1 MSAIETNRWSQ
12 VDPLMLVQGENVLRV
27 LRDGGH
33 RAFFV
38 GGCVRDEL
46 MGRPVHDMDIAT
58 SAKPGEVVRLFDRTV
73 PTGIQHGTVTVLME
87 GHAFEVTTFRKESD
101 YADHRR
107 PGSVEFVD
115 AVSEDLRRRDFT
127 MNAIARGLNGELIDP
142 YGGRMDIERGLI
154 RCVGVAEERFE
165 EDALRMMR
173 AVRFAST
180 FGFRPVKSLWKAL
193 IAGKDKLGYIAT
205 ERVRMELEKI
215 VLGPD
220 PLRGLALLER
230 SRLLRHAKAAQESGA
245 AGAEAGGPT
254 GTGGDA
260 PGEGGAAP
268 AAGAP
273 GAEAALT
280 RRLLHREPPRRAL
293 LAALPLLEP
302 APPALRWSLLLQA
315 LGAPGE
321 AASPLLKSW
330 TFPNQTAQEAAG
342 LVRFDEAWEAVQAGA
357 PGEREQR
364 RGWIGLQVAFG
375 RETAGLWLR
384 RQQAVLQAAEG
395 DDAERQAGQAML
407 ANASRWYR
415 EVQVHTLKE
424 LAVSGGEVLQAAGRK
439 GGPWLSELMREL
451 LLAAASGE
459 LPNDRRSLLEH
470 VETVVKED
478 GSKPID

>member
-1 MSAIETNRWSQ
+1 
-12 VDPLMLVQGENVLRV
+12 MLAQGERVLRI

-33 RAFFV
+33 QAFFV

-58 SAKPGEVVRLFDRTV
+58 SAKPDEVVRLFERTI
-73 PTGIQHGTVTVLME
+73 PTGIQHGTVTVMME
-87 GHAFEVTTFRKESD
+87 DHAFEVTTFRKESD
-101 YADHRR
+101 YADYRR
-107 PGSVEFVD
+107 PTSVEFVD
-115 AVSEDLRRRDFT
+115 AVTEDLRRRDFT
-127 MNAIARGLNGELIDP
+127 MNAIARGLEGELIDP
-142 YGGRMDIERGLI
+142 FGGQMDIERRLI
-154 RCVGVAEERFE
+154 RCVGDAEERFT

-180 FGFRPVKSLWKAL
+180 FGFRPVLSLWKAL
-193 IAGKDKLGYIAT
+193 LAGRDKLGYIAT

-230 SRLLRHAKAAQESGA
+230 SGLLRYAKAAQEPVAEALGA
-245 AGAEAGGPT
+245 AAEA
-254 GTGGDA
+254 DA
-260 PGEGGAAP
+260 NAVAGAGAAL
-268 AAGAP
+268 A
-273 GAEAALT
+273 

-293 LAALPLLEP
+293 LAALPLLAP

-342 LVRFDEAWEAVQAGA
+342 IVRFDEAWGAILAEA

-375 RETAGLWLR
+375 RETAAWWLR
-384 RQQAVLQAAEG
+384 RQQAVVQAAIG
-395 DDAERQAGQAML
+395 DDAQRQADQAIL
-407 ANASRWYR
+407 ARAAAWHR

-424 LAVSGGEVLQAAGRK
+424 LAISGGDVLQAAGRK
-439 GGPWLSELMREL
+439 GGPWLSELLKQL
-451 LLAAASGE
+451 LIAVAAGE
-459 LPNDRRSLLEH
+459 LSNDRATLLKH
-470 VETVVKED
+470 VEMVVKDD
-478 GSKPID
+478 GSKPIA

>member
-1 MSAIETNRWSQ
+1 
-12 VDPLMLVQGENVLRV
+12 MLVQGENVLRV

-33 RAFFV
+33 QAFFV

-58 SAKPGEVVRLFDRTV
+58 SAKPDEVVRLFDRTV

-87 GHAFEVTTFRKESD
+87 GHAFEVTTFRRESD
-101 YADHRR
+101 YEDHRR
-107 PGSVEFVD
+107 PVSVEFVD

-127 MNAIARGLNGELIDP
+127 MNAIARGLDGELIDP

-180 FGFRPVKSLWKAL
+180 FGFRPVKSLWRAL
-193 IAGKDKLGYIAT
+193 ISGKDKLGYIAT

-215 VLGPD
+215 MMGPD

-230 SRLLRHAKAAQESGA
+230 SGLLRHAKAAQESA
-245 AGAEAGGPT
+245 VAGASGPT
-254 GTGGDA
+254 GAGAGDDA
-260 PGEGGAAP
+260 PGEGGIASVAGRP
-268 AAGAP
+268 AAD
-273 GAEAALT
+273 AALT
-280 RRLLHREPPRRAL
+280 RRLLHRAPPLRAL

-321 AASPLLKSW
+321 AASSLLKSW
-330 TFPNQTAQEAAG
+330 TFPNQTALEAAG
-342 LVRFDEAWEAVQAGA
+342 LVRFDEAWEAVRAGA

-375 RETAGLWLR
+375 RETAELWLR
-384 RQQAVLQAAEG
+384 RQQAVLQAVGG
-395 DDAERQAGQAML
+395 DDAERQAGQALL
-407 ANASRWYR
+407 ANAARWHR

-424 LAVSGGEVLQAAGRK
+424 LAVSGGEVLHASGRK
-439 GGPWLSELMREL
+439 GGPWLGELMREL
-451 LLAAASGE
+451 LLIVAAGE
-459 LPNDRRSLLEH
+459 LPNERQPLLEH
-470 VETVVKED
+470 VETVVKQD

>member
-1 MSAIETNRWSQ
+1 MSAIETICWSQ

-33 RAFFV
+33 QAFFV
-38 GGCVRDEL
+38 GGCVRDEW

-58 SAKPGEVVRLFDRTV
+58 SAKPDEVVRLFERTV

-87 GHAFEVTTFRKESD
+87 GQAFEVTTFRKESD

-107 PGSVEFVD
+107 PASVEFVD
-115 AVSEDLRRRDFT
+115 AVAEDLRRRDFT
-127 MNAIARGLNGELIDP
+127 MNAIARGLDGELVDP
-142 YGGRMDIERGLI
+142 FDGRSDIERGLI

-193 IAGKDKLGYIAT
+193 LDGRDKLGYIAT

-230 SRLLRHAKAAQESGA
+230 SGLLRHAKAALGP
-245 AGAEAGGPT
+245 AEAVADAGG
-254 GTGGDA
+254 
-260 PGEGGAAP
+260 E
-268 AAGAP
+268 AP
-273 GAEAALT
+273 GAEAALAQ
-280 RRLLHREPPRRAL
+280 RLLHREPPRRAL
-293 LAALPLLEP
+293 LGALPLLEP

-342 LVRFDEAWEAVQAGA
+342 IVRFDEAWEAIQTGA

-384 RQQAVLQAAEG
+384 RQQAVLQAASG
-395 DDAERQAGQAML
+395 DDAWRQAGQAML
-407 ANASRWYR
+407 TNAARWHR
-415 EVQVHTLKE
+415 EVRVHTLKE

-439 GGPWLSELMREL
+439 GGPWLSELLREL
-451 LLAAASGE
+451 LLAVAAGE
-459 LPNDRRSLLEH
+459 LPNDRQTLLQH
-470 VETVVKED
+470 VETGGKEN
-478 GSKPID
+478 GSKSFD

>member
-1 MSAIETNRWSQ
+1 MRI
-12 VDPLMLVQGENVLRV
+12 QGEYVLRV
-27 LRDGGH
+27 LQDGGH
-33 RAFFV
+33 QAYFV

-58 SAKPGEVVRLFDRTV
+58 SAKPDEVVQLFERTV

-87 GHAFEVTTFRKESD
+87 DHAFEVTTFRKESD

-107 PGSVEFVD
+107 PVSVEFVD
-115 AVSEDLRRRDFT
+115 AVTEDLRRRDFT
-127 MNAIARGLNGELIDP
+127 MNAIARGLDGELIDP
-142 YGGRMDIERGLI
+142 FDGRRDIERGRI

-193 IAGKDKLGYIAT
+193 LAGRDKLSFIAT

-230 SRLLRHAKAAQESGA
+230 SGLLRYAKAAQEAAEVGGGAGGASGA
-245 AGAEAGGPT
+245 GAGGM
-254 GTGGDA
+254 A
-260 PGEGGAAP
+260 PGEDGAP
-268 AAGAP
+268 AAGAL
-273 GAEAALT
+273 GADAVLT
-280 RRLLHREPPRRAL
+280 RLLHREPPRRAL

-302 APPALRWSLLLQA
+302 ALPALRWSLLLQA

-342 LVRFDEAWEAVQAGA
+342 LVRFDEAWEAILAGA

-384 RQQAVLQAAEG
+384 RQQAVLQAAKG
-395 DDAERQAGQAML
+395 DAAKRQQAGQAML
-407 ANASRWYR
+407 HLAGQWHR

-424 LAVSGGEVLQAAGRK
+424 LAISGGEVLQAAGRK
-439 GGPWLSELMREL
+439 GGPWLSELLKEL
-451 LLAAASGE
+451 LLAVAAGE
-459 LPNDRRSLLEH
+459 LRNDKQSLLEH
-470 VETVVKED
+470 VETVVKKD

>member
-1 MSAIETNRWSQ
+1 MLVVIGKEVSVIEKQHWSQ
-12 VDPLMLVQGENVLRV
+12 VDPLMLAQGERVLRI

-33 RAFFV
+33 QAFFV

-58 SAKPGEVVRLFDRTV
+58 SAKPDEVVRLFERTI
-73 PTGIQHGTVTVLME
+73 PTGIQHGTVTVMME
-87 GHAFEVTTFRKESD
+87 DHAFEVTTFRKESD
-101 YADHRR
+101 YADYRR
-107 PGSVEFVD
+107 PTSVEFVD
-115 AVSEDLRRRDFT
+115 AVTEDLRRRDFT
-127 MNAIARGLNGELIDP
+127 MNAIARGLEGELIDP
-142 YGGRMDIERGLI
+142 FGGQMDIERRLI
-154 RCVGVAEERFE
+154 RCVGDAEERFT

-180 FGFRPVKSLWKAL
+180 FGFRPVLSLWKAL
-193 IAGKDKLGYIAT
+193 LAGRDKLGYIAT

-230 SRLLRHAKAAQESGA
+230 SGLLRYAKAAQAPAEAASGA
-245 AGAEAGGPT
+245 AAT
-254 GTGGDA
+254 
-260 PGEGGAAP
+260 
-268 AAGAP
+268 P
-273 GAEAALT
+273 GAVAALA

-293 LAALPLLEP
+293 LAALPLLAP

-330 TFPNQTAQEAAG
+330 TLPNRTAQEAAG
-342 LVRFDEAWEAVQAGA
+342 IVRFDEAWEAILAEA

-375 RETAGLWLR
+375 RETAAWWLH
-384 RQQAVLQAAEG
+384 RQQAVVQAAIG
-395 DDAERQAGQAML
+395 DDAKRQADQAIL
-407 ANASRWYR
+407 ARAAAWHR

-424 LAVSGGEVLQAAGRK
+424 LAISGGDVLQAAGRK
-439 GGPWLSELMREL
+439 GGPWLSERLKQL
-451 LLAAASGE
+451 LIAVAAGE
-459 LPNDRRSLLEH
+459 LPNDRATLLKH
-470 VETVVKED
+470 VETVVEDD
-478 GSKPID
+478 GSKPIA

>member
-230 SRLLRHAKAAQESGA
+230 SGLLRHAKAAQESGA
-245 AGAEAGGPT
+245 AGAEAGRPT
-254 GTGGDA
+254 GAGGDA

-268 AAGAP
+268 AAGA
-273 GAEAALT
+273 
-280 RRLLHREPPRRAL
+280 
-293 LAALPLLEP
+293 
-302 APPALRWSLLLQA
+302 
-315 LGAPGE
+315 
-321 AASPLLKSW
+321 
-330 TFPNQTAQEAAG
+330 
-342 LVRFDEAWEAVQAGA
+342 
-357 PGEREQR
+357 
-364 RGWIGLQVAFG
+364 
-375 RETAGLWLR
+375 
-384 RQQAVLQAAEG
+384 
-395 DDAERQAGQAML
+395 
-407 ANASRWYR
+407 
-415 EVQVHTLKE
+415 
-424 LAVSGGEVLQAAGRK
+424 
-439 GGPWLSELMREL
+439 
-451 LLAAASGE
+451 
-459 LPNDRRSLLEH
+459 
-470 VETVVKED
+470 
-478 GSKPID
+478 